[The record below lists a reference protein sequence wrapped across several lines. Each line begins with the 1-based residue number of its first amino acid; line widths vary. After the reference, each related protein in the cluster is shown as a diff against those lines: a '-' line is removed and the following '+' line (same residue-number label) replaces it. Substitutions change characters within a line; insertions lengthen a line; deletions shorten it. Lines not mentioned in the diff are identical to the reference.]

1 MTRPKIGIVLDFKSG
16 SNTGY
21 SIRPHYA
28 IRSNYIEMV
37 NKQNALAI
45 LIPYDYSAINDYIS
59 MLDGL
64 LMIGGFFDISPKKY
78 GQNTTHKSIVL
89 NETREKFEW
98 EFMTKALATQMPILG
113 ICNGMQL
120 LNVIRGGDL
129 IQHIPDEKGD
139 FLNHEQ
145 SKVAGKEDSSK
156 AYHDVLIEENSI
168 LHKIVGAK
176 EICTNSSH
184 HQAVKNV
191 GNGLKI
197 SARASD
203 GIIEGIEDQS
213 RPFCVGVQWHPEF
226 NVSLADE
233 KIFESFVSATRD
245 FKSSK

>member
-16 SNTGY
+16 STTGY

-28 IRSNYIEMV
+28 IRANYIEMI

-45 LIPYDYSAINDYIS
+45 LIPYDYNSINDYIS

-78 GQNTTHKSIVL
+78 GQNTIHKSIVL

-98 EFMTKALATQMPILG
+98 EFMTKALATQMPVLG

-145 SKVAGKEDSSK
+145 SKVVGKEDSSK

-168 LHKIVGAK
+168 LRKIVDAK
-176 EICTNSSH
+176 EISTNSSH

-191 GNGLKI
+191 GKGLKI